1 MFDTNFLAQLW
12 IEWGKVVSSLAWY
25 YLDFNIPWQN
35 EQNVIILITVSVT
48 ESSDPMFWRYNHLF
62 YKQISY
68 AKHVLLLVLQLSSQR
83 NVPHFWAIVCSP
95 FKGIAWSSHPLTF
108 SKWRWW
114 VKYCYTITHDCFRT
128 HLPLQG
134 QNITKLGFPSPTQWI
149 TLTFSGDSF
158 LITLFPAPP
167 HPTSLRWVVLLIH
180 EPRKQFDRVQM
191 ISDCA
196 KLISKDESHIFSN
209 PLIWRS
215 RSLSVL
221 DSAFIFQQFTTC
233 LQHAAFQILS
243 VIYVIQCRR
252 RTSISNTITAKE
264 LAILFH
270 ETDQTR
276 VYLVK
281 IKIIL

>member
-1 MFDTNFLAQLW
+1 MKPCCCYSHTLTVCGSSFFLCYT
-12 IEWGKVVSSLAWY
+12 SLLPFLFTLFY
-25 YLDFNIPWQN
+25 I
-35 EQNVIILITVSVT
+35 
-48 ESSDPMFWRYNHLF
+48 HLF
-62 YKQISY
+62 
-68 AKHVLLLVLQLSSQR
+68 VLLCAR
-83 NVPHFWAIVCSP
+83 IRF
-95 FKGIAWSSHPLTF
+95 F
-108 SKWRWW
+108 
-114 VKYCYTITHDCFRT
+114 
-128 HLPLQG
+128 
-134 QNITKLGFPSPTQWI
+134 
-149 TLTFSGDSF
+149 
-158 LITLFPAPP
+158 
-167 HPTSLRWVVLLIH
+167 RWVVLLIH